1 MAIDA
6 SAFHVIAV
14 LAMLVMAAL
23 LSVLLFEPGLE
34 YVVRD
39 DLPPSDSHESRGI
52 VSAVVDVAI
61 MPAHSVDLLNGGK
74 AFYAAELEAIHAAQR
89 SIHIEAYIFRKSLI
103 ADRFLRALE
112 ARARDGVTV
121 RLIVDAIG
129 SAGTPDSYF
138 EPLRAAGGH
147 MAWYQPIRWSTLK
160 RWNHRT
166 HRELLVMDGEVGF
179 IGGAGIFDWWD
190 EDLNGERAWRDTM
203 VRVNGP
209 LASALQSAFLEN
221 WLESTGELLV
231 AQEDFPSCRAI
242 LDRHDMRAANG
253 LVVASA
259 PSAGK
264 ATRARM
270 LFQVLL
276 ASARS
281 SIRIHS
287 PYFLP
292 DRGVIRE
299 LAAAVARGVRVQVIV
314 PGSKNNHPI
323 ARRASRRRYLEL
335 LQGGVEIFEFQPVMM
350 HAKLMVVDSIW
361 SVVGSTN
368 FDNRS
373 FALNDEVN
381 LALQDKGIAMEME
394 RAFER
399 DLSQSTK
406 VDAASLHR
414 PLGERLLAFAGS
426 MLERHQ

>member
-1 MAIDA
+1 MFLDV
-6 SAFHVIAV
+6 SVFHILAV
-14 LAMLVMAAL
+14 LALLVTAAL

-39 DLPPSDSHESRGI
+39 ALPPGDSHESRGI

-61 MPAHSVDLLNGGK
+61 MPAHSVDLLNGGS
-74 AFYAAELEAIHAAQR
+74 AFYAAELEAIRTARH
-89 SIHIEAYIFRKSLI
+89 SIHIEAYIFRRSPI

-112 ARARDGVTV
+112 ARAKEGITV

-129 SAGTPDSYF
+129 SAGTPDNYF
-138 EPLRAAGGH
+138 DTLRAAGGR

-179 IGGAGIFDWWD
+179 IGGAGIYDWWD

-231 AQEDFPSCRAI
+231 AQEDFPACRATQERI
-242 LDRHDMRAANG
+242 DEGAANG

-276 ASARS
+276 ATARQ

-292 DRGVIRE
+292 DRGVMRE
-299 LAAAVARGVRVQVIV
+299 LTTAVARGVQVQVIV
-314 PGSKNNHPI
+314 PGRKNNHPI

-335 LQGGVEIFEFQPVMM
+335 LRGGVEIFEYQPVMM

-381 LALQDKGIAMEME
+381 LALQDNVIAMEME
-394 RAFER
+394 RAFES
-399 DLSQSTK
+399 DLARSLK

-414 PLGERLLAFAGS
+414 SPVERLLAFAGS
-426 MLERHQ
+426 LLERHQ

>member
-1 MAIDA
+1 MLLDV
-6 SAFHVIAV
+6 SVFHILAV
-14 LAMLVMAAL
+14 LALLVTAAL
-23 LSVLLFEPGLE
+23 FSVLLFEPGLE

-39 DLPPSDSHESRGI
+39 VLPPGDSHESRGI

-61 MPAHSVDLLNGGK
+61 MPAHSVDLLNGGS
-74 AFYAAELEAIHAAQR
+74 AFYAAELEAIRTARH
-89 SIHIEAYIFRKSLI
+89 SIHIEAYIFRRSPI

-112 ARARDGVTV
+112 ARAKEGITV

-129 SAGTPDSYF
+129 SAGTRDNYF
-138 EPLRAAGGH
+138 DPLRAAGGR

-179 IGGAGIFDWWD
+179 IGGAGIYDWWD

-231 AQEDFPSCRAI
+231 AQEDFPAGRAI
-242 LDRHDMRAANG
+242 QERPDEGAANG

-264 ATRARM
+264 ATRARI

-276 ASARS
+276 ATARQ

-299 LAAAVARGVRVQVIV
+299 LTAAVSRGVQVQVIV
-314 PGSKNNHPI
+314 PGRNNNHPI

-335 LQGGVEIFEFQPVMM
+335 LRGGVEIFEYQPVMM

-381 LALQDKGIAMEME
+381 LALQDEAIAMEME
-394 RAFER
+394 RVFER
-399 DLSQSTK
+399 DLARSLK
-406 VDAASLHR
+406 VDAALLHR
-414 PLGERLLAFAGS
+414 PPGERLLAFAGS
-426 MLERHQ
+426 LLERHQ